1 MDQKKG
7 QITVTVGDKKLF
19 LLSSCELK
27 AAALSE
33 NTSAGWWIRSPSMQ
47 RPAMQRP
54 AMEGRGWHK
63 AAAERGAKLR
73 PDMQRGKVYLY
84 QLCTT
89 CFVEFDTME
98 QARAF
103 RQYANENL
111 EYWDY
116 DPVATID
123 TNDPEDV
130 QLKGEAVD
138 ILLKRLEALH
148 ENDR

>member
-7 QITVTVGDKKLF
+7 QITATVGDKKVF
-19 LLSSCELK
+19 LLSNCELK

-33 NTSAGWWIRSPSMQ
+33 NTSAGWWIRPPSL
-47 RPAMQRP
+47 QRP

-89 CFVEFDTME
+89 CFVEFDTLE

-111 EYWDY
+111 ECWDY

-130 QLKGEAVD
+130 QHWKKFMEV
-138 ILLKRLEALH
+138 KQ
-148 ENDR
+148 

>member
-7 QITVTVGDKKLF
+7 QITITVGDKKLF

-27 AAALSE
+27 AAAPSE
-33 NTSAGWWIRSPSMQ
+33 NTSAGWWIRPPSL
-47 RPAMQRP
+47 QRP
-54 AMEGRGWHK
+54 AMEGRDWHK

-84 QLCTT
+84 QLYTT

-111 EYWDY
+111 ECWDY

-130 QLKGEAVD
+130 QHWKEFMEV
-138 ILLKRLEALH
+138 KQ
-148 ENDR
+148 

>member
-7 QITVTVGDKKLF
+7 QIIVTVGDKKAF

-27 AAALSE
+27 AAAPSE
-33 NTSAGWWIRSPSMQ
+33 NTSAGWWIRSPSS
-47 RPAMQRP
+47 QRP
-54 AMEGRGWHK
+54 AMEGRSWHK

-84 QLCTT
+84 QLYTT

-111 EYWDY
+111 DYWDY

-130 QLKGEAVD
+130 QHWKKFME
-138 ILLKRLEALH
+138 IKQ
-148 ENDR
+148 

>member
-7 QITVTVGDKKLF
+7 KITVTVGDKKVF
-19 LLSSCELK
+19 LLSNCELK

-33 NTSAGWWIRSPSMQ
+33 NTSAGWWIRPPSLQ
-47 RPAMQRP
+47 RPAMEGP

-89 CFVEFDTME
+89 CFVEFDTLE

-111 EYWDY
+111 ECWDY

-130 QLKGEAVD
+130 QHWKKFMEV
-138 ILLKRLEALH
+138 KQ
-148 ENDR
+148 